1 MFLSQPCFL
10 QQLTLLLLL
19 PPRRCHWAVPRWRG
33 LWQISWRDSNNSS
46 SSSSSSRRWPGSVIL
61 LMALQ
66 FIFQTPAVRYFYC
79 SSRLTHMKASQT
91 EDFAACP
98 FFERELEAARK
109 RGAEWKRVAEERAKR
124 KSVVNLPTGRLCRFC
139 HQPLMQGISSP
150 HTHTCFPGI
159 YCPSR
164 VFSLYKE
171 QGMVEEMT
179 WRDFQQ
185 TLFFEAERDR
195 WAAEKRKWDS
205 VEEDTIYCIYN
216 CLFNY

>member
-1 MFLSQPCFL
+1 MET
-10 QQLTLLLLL
+10 QQLWQSSTTGSQTVSVPVTTLLPATVNPPPVAPSQEVSLSRATVERIVTDFLERQQQQQQQQQQQKVTRKCYLVDGSSVHFSNTSSQILLLLFKTYTHEGL
-19 PPRRCHWAVPRWRG
+19 TNRRM
-33 LWQISWRDSNNSS
+33 S
-46 SSSSSSRRWPGSVIL
+46 
-61 LMALQ
+61 
-66 FIFQTPAVRYFYC
+66 F
-79 SSRLTHMKASQT
+79 

-159 YCPSR
+159 HCPSR

-195 WAAEKRKWDS
+195 
-205 VEEDTIYCIYN
+205 
-216 CLFNY
+216 